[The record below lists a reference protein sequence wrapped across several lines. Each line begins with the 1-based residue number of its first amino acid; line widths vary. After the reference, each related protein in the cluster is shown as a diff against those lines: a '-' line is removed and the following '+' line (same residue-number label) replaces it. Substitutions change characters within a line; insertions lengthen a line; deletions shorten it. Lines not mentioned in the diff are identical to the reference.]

1 MKSRYAYGVRPA
13 KKCGYQMF
21 KCHSSE
27 LPDALGAFAEA
38 QLGQLTRTRFCGWPH
53 AESAVWH
60 LEGRASA
67 YLKAFRQPR
76 KFAQERRAYRDWL
89 PRLTSEPGL
98 AVTPALLAES
108 GALRALLL
116 SALPGSLAVHALLTP
131 RQGLEVYRRAGAF
144 LRALHALPFGDD
156 DPLPLGE
163 AYRQRAKAWLARAEG
178 LVADPLVAW
187 VGGRAGE
194 AAGLLDTLGA
204 ARVPCHRDFTAR
216 NWLVATGAGA
226 VRLAV
231 IDFEHARPD
240 FWLFDTEKLCAEVT
254 ATPLEAAF
262 WQGYG
267 RAPTDAERR
276 VLEAHGALAALSTVV
291 WAREHGDAAF
301 EAQGRAQLG
310 RLRARGR

>member
-1 MKSRYAYGVRPA
+1 VTTND
-13 KKCGYQMF
+13 
-21 KCHSSE
+21 E

-38 QLGQLTRTRFCGWPH
+38 RLGRLTRTRFCGWPH

-76 KFAQERRAYRDWL
+76 KFVQERRAYRDWL
-89 PRLTSEPGL
+89 SRLAPVSESRS

-108 GALRALLL
+108 TALRALLL

-131 RQGLEVYRRAGAF
+131 RQSLEVYRQAGAF

-187 VGGRAGE
+187 ARGRAGE
-194 AAGLLDTLGA
+194 AAGLLDALGA

-216 NWLVATGAGA
+216 NWLVTTEGTGEGAA

-240 FWLFDTEKLCAEVT
+240 FWLFDTEKLCAGVM

-262 WQGYG
+262 WRGYG
-267 RAPTDAERR
+267 RTPTGTERR
-276 VLEAHGALAALSTVV
+276 VSEAHGALAALSTVV